1 MTETIKILLVD
12 DHALVRGALSMR
24 LEMEPQFEVV
34 GTAGTADEAL
44 EMTVK
49 YEPTII
55 LMDIDMPGMDSFEA
69 ARRIAETRPQ
79 CNIIFLSAYMYD
91 HFIDRALEVRARGY
105 LTKRES
111 AESVVSAILEVAS
124 GGACFSEDVRARIA
138 VDSTGARLQTEMK
151 SRAATLRPRERET
164 LRYLAR
170 GMSKKK
176 IAVRMNISIKTVEH
190 HAANLMSKLGI
201 HNRVD
206 LARFAIREGLI
217 QP

>member
-12 DHALVRGALSMR
+12 DHALVRGALSER
-24 LEMEPQFEVV
+24 LEREPRFEVV

-44 EMTVK
+44 AMTVK
-49 YEPTII
+49 YELTII

-69 ARRIAETRPQ
+69 ARRIAEMRPQ
-79 CNIIFLSAYMYD
+79 RSIIFLSAYMYD
-91 HFIDRALEVRARGY
+91 HFIDRALAVRARGY

-124 GGACFSEDVRARIA
+124 GGACFSDEVRARIA
-138 VDSTGARLQTEMK
+138 VDATGARLPTEIK
-151 SRAATLRPRERET
+151 SRAATLRPREHET
-164 LRYLAR
+164 LRYIAR

-176 IAVRMNISIKTVEH
+176 IAEQMNISIKTVEH
-190 HAANLMSKLGI
+190 HTTRLMSKLGI
-201 HNRVD
+201 HDRVD
-206 LARFAIREGLI
+206 LARFAIREGLV